1 MLVSPELLNE
11 ISLFKDLRDAE
22 LVTIAGWFSIE
33 LVLAGETLYVE
44 GDAATSACFIIE
56 GQLEALKALPGGGSA
71 QVGIIEKG
79 SMIGEM
85 ALLVGG
91 TRSATVRALTKS
103 KALTV
108 SYYFFHAALDQI
120 SIPAYKILR
129 RVIHNMTARLEEVQA
144 RILEQLDCGPY
155 DAAFAVAAPT
165 PEDRKE
171 DPDQISAFDFR
182 PFLPVVPF
190 FENFTDSEIELVFA
204 SAKTLELPRGEF
216 LYREGSLSD
225 SCYILIRGAVE
236 ISVARDRRYQ
246 FSILGPGRLCGANS
260 CIAETA
266 YSSDARVRSAAL
278 LLSFDK
284 TALRTLYLGETAECL
299 KFQRM
304 ISVNQLQERKT
315 ADNLL
320 STLISQ
326 DHILK
331 RARSR
336 SL

>member
-1 MLVSPELLNE
+1 
-11 ISLFKDLRDAE
+11 
-22 LVTIAGWFSIE
+22 
-33 LVLAGETLYVE
+33 
-44 GDAATSACFIIE
+44 
-56 GQLEALKALPGGGSA
+56 
-71 QVGIIEKG
+71 
-79 SMIGEM
+79 MIGEM

-91 TRSATVRALTKS
+91 TRSATVRALTDS

-129 RVIHNMTARLEEVQA
+129 RVIRNMTARLEEVQL
-144 RILEQLDCGPY
+144 RILERLDCGPY
-155 DAAFAVAAPT
+155 DAAFAVTAPA
-165 PEDRKE
+165 PEERNV
-171 DPDQISAFDFR
+171 DPGQICDFDYR
-182 PFLPVVPF
+182 QFLPAVPF
-190 FENFTDSEIELVFA
+190 FESFTDSEIDLVLA
-204 SAKTLELPRGEF
+204 SAKLLELPRDEY
-216 LYREGSLSD
+216 LYREGVLAKN
-225 SCYILIRGAVE
+225 CYILIRGAVE
-236 ISVARDRRYQ
+236 ISVFRDRRYQ
-246 FSILGPGRLCGANS
+246 LSVLGPGRLCGANS

-266 YSSDARVRSAAL
+266 HSSDARIRSSAL

-284 TALRTLYLGETAECL
+284 PALRALYLGETPGCL

-320 STLISQ
+320 STLVSQ
-326 DHILK
+326 DHIMK